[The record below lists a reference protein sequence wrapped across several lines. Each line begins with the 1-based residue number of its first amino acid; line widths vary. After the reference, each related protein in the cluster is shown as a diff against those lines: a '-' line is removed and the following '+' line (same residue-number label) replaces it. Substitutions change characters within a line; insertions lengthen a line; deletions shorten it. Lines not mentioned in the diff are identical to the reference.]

1 MANSLKRYVEVEL
14 DGKMKLVKFDFNA
27 VSEVEEYF
35 GKGIMAIFKEDQ
47 VGFNTIRILYHFG
60 LKWKYRNVT
69 PQVVGTWLQ
78 DRIENGADF
87 AELMEPVMK
96 ALQLSGVMGKP
107 SDSEDENDEIN
118 DDFEENEKN

>member
-47 VGFNTIRILYHFG
+47 VGFNTIRILYHF
-60 LKWKYRNVT
+60 
-69 PQVVGTWLQ
+69 
-78 DRIENGADF
+78 
-87 AELMEPVMK
+87 
-96 ALQLSGVMGKP
+96 
-107 SDSEDENDEIN
+107 
-118 DDFEENEKN
+118 